1 MLQLSVL
8 PISNFKVV
16 SLSILQASVLTSHK
30 NVITQS
36 TLPVD
41 TVFFRTLTDVARQR
55 AIYPPSG
62 AQRKAHVPV
71 VGAIVFEKRVV
82 DQETGSFY
90 FVP

>member
-41 TVFFRTLTDVARQR
+41 TVFFRNTDVARQR

-71 VGAIVFEKRVV
+71 VGAIIFEKRVV
-82 DQETGSFY
+82 EQETGSFY